1 MGHIS
6 SSAGGTGWMG
16 SSWLAGWLSG
26 LSWPQRHRLPQA
38 CMCAHERSSGH
49 LQSGRTY
56 CISVCVPATSP
67 RESTCPPG
75 RVKGASTHQRK
86 PKQFPSARD
95 IVLKALVP
103 MQGTSASRTQL
114 SHTHT
119 CRRAHTH
126 THTHTHTH
134 LSHAPNSATLT
145 HAGAPTHTHTHT
157 QTNGSP
163 NWSLLR
169 HHCPGLLTDVSVQQ
183 PGDLLLGPPTSYLLQ
198 ERPLEGEGAVTEAQQ
213 VQEQVHSSCPCTGV

>member
-126 THTHTHTH
+126 THTHTDEWKPK
-134 LSHAPNSATLT
+134 LVAPKTSL
-145 HAGAPTHTHTHT
+145 PW
-157 QTNGSP
+157 SP
-163 NWSLLR
+163 NRRVRPAAWGPAPWSTHILFAA
-169 HHCPGLLTDVSVQQ
+169 GKAT
-183 PGDLLLGPPTSYLLQ
+183 
-198 ERPLEGEGAVTEAQQ
+198 
-213 VQEQVHSSCPCTGV
+213 

>member
-1 MGHIS
+1 
-6 SSAGGTGWMG
+6 MG

-103 MQGTSASRTQL
+103 MQGTSESRTQL

-119 CRRAHTH
+119 CRRA
-126 THTHTHTH
+126 
-134 LSHAPNSATLT
+134 
-145 HAGAPTHTHTHT
+145 HTHTHT